1 MARKLTYKKQ
11 YTEYEFIIDYDKTD
25 VMKNRIYF
33 LIMSLLILSCTQNQ
47 SKTKPTTTST
57 MQTSEFITVT
67 NEKTVSQLADT
78 LIPQLKEKGFKII
91 ANIDH
96 AIAAKKVGLE
106 LRPTRTI
113 VFGNPKGGTLL
124 MQQDQRIGLDLPL
137 KLMIWE
143 DEAGDT
149 QVSYYN
155 ATTLTSR
162 YGITE
167 PQTVIEKVNGALAGF
182 SKNTTIKGA
191 SVASINDQLITK
203 KSSHTADETF
213 AKLQKVV
220 ASKGLHTM
228 AIIAHDKAAT
238 SVDLE
243 LRPTRVLIFGN
254 PKVGTLLMQSNQS
267 IGIDLPLKV
276 LVHQDE
282 KGSVFVSYLDAS
294 FLTARHGI
302 TDKAE
307 VVQKVN
313 GALDGI
319 TNAVIAE

>member
-1 MARKLTYKKQ
+1 
-11 YTEYEFIIDYDKTD
+11 
-25 VMKNRIYF
+25 MKHGIYF
-33 LIMSLLILSCTQNQ
+33 LFLSLLIVSCAQNQ
-47 SKTKPTTTST
+47 SKTTTTTTPT
-57 MQTSEFITVT
+57 MSTSEFITVA
-67 NEKTVSQLADT
+67 NEKNVSQLADT
-78 LIPQLKEKGFKII
+78 LIPQIKEKGFKIV

-96 AIAAKKVGLE
+96 SIAATKAGLE
-106 LRPTRTI
+106 LRPTRTLI
-113 VFGNPKGGTLL
+113 FGNPKGGTLL

-143 DEAGDT
+143 DQAGDT

-155 ATTLTSR
+155 GTTLTSR
-162 YGITE
+162 YEITE
-167 PQTVIEKVNGALAGF
+167 PQAVIGKINGALAGF
-182 SKNTTIKGA
+182 AGNTSVEGA

-203 KSSHTADETF
+203 KSPHTADETF
-213 AKLQKVV
+213 AKLQEVV
-220 ASKGLHTM
+220 TSKGLHTM
-228 AIIAHDKAAT
+228 AIVAHDKAAA

-276 LVHQDE
+276 LVHEDE
-282 KGSVFVSYLDAS
+282 NGEVFVSYLDAS
-294 FLTARHGI
+294 FLTGRHGI
-302 TDKAE
+302 TDKGE

-319 TNAVIAE
+319 TSAVIAE

>member
-1 MARKLTYKKQ
+1 
-11 YTEYEFIIDYDKTD
+11 
-25 VMKNRIYF
+25 MKHGIYF
-33 LIMSLLILSCTQNQ
+33 LFLSLLIISCTQNQ
-47 SKTKPTTTST
+47 SKTTTTTTPT
-57 MQTSEFITVT
+57 MSTSEFITIA
-67 NEKTVSQLADT
+67 NEKNVSELADT
-78 LIPQLKEKGFKII
+78 LIPQIKEKGFKIV
-91 ANIDH
+91 ANVDH
-96 AIAAKKVGLE
+96 SIAATKAGLE
-106 LRPTRTI
+106 LRPTRTLI
-113 VFGNPKGGTLL
+113 FGNPKGGTLL

-137 KLMIWE
+137 KLMLWE
-143 DEAGDT
+143 DQAGDT

-155 ATTLTSR
+155 GTTLTSR

-167 PQTVIEKVNGALAGF
+167 PQAVIGKINGALAGF
-182 SKNTTIKGA
+182 TGNTTVEGA

-203 KSSHTADETF
+203 KSPHTADETF
-213 AKLQKVV
+213 AKLQEVV

-228 AIIAHDKAAT
+228 AIVAHDKAAA

-276 LVHQDE
+276 LVYEDE
-282 KGSVFVSYLDAS
+282 KGDVYVSYLDAT
-294 FLTARHGI
+294 FLTGRHGI
-302 TDKAE
+302 TDKGE

-319 TNAVIAE
+319 TNAVITE

>member
-1 MARKLTYKKQ
+1 MLS
-11 YTEYEFIIDYDKTD
+11 I
-25 VMKNRIYF
+25 
-33 LIMSLLILSCTQNQ
+33 SCTQKQ
-47 SKTKPTTTST
+47 QKPTTTSS
-57 MQTSEFITVT
+57 MRTSEFITVS
-67 NEKTVSQLADT
+67 NAKTVTELADT

-96 AIAAKKVGLE
+96 SIAAKKAGLE

-113 VFGNPKGGTLL
+113 IFGNPKGGTLL

-149 QVSYYN
+149 HVSYYN

-162 YGITE
+162 YGFSE
-167 PQTVIEKVNGALAGF
+167 PQAVINKINGALAGF
-182 SKNTTIKGA
+182 TGNTATEGA
-191 SVASINDQLITK
+191 SVAPITTQLVTK
-203 KSSHTADETF
+203 KSPHTADETF
-213 AKLQKVV
+213 DKLQKVV
-220 ASKGLHTM
+220 TSKGLHTM
-228 AIIAHDKAAT
+228 AIVPHDKAAA

-276 LVHQDE
+276 LVHEDE
-282 KGSVFVSYLDAS
+282 KGTVFVSYFDAT
-294 FLTARHGI
+294 FLTNRHGI
-302 TDKAE
+302 TDKA
-307 VVQKVN
+307 VVVENVN
-313 GALDGI
+313 AALNGI
-319 TNAVIAE
+319 TDAVIAK

>member
-1 MARKLTYKKQ
+1 
-11 YTEYEFIIDYDKTD
+11 
-25 VMKNRIYF
+25 MKNGIYF
-33 LIMSLLILSCTQNQ
+33 LVLSLFILGCTQNQ
-47 SKTKPTTTST
+47 QKTNTITPSA
-57 MQTSEFITVT
+57 MRTSEFITVS

-78 LIPQLKEKGFKII
+78 IIPQLEEKGFKII

-96 AIAAKKVGLE
+96 SIAAKKADLE

-113 VFGNPKGGTLL
+113 IFGNPKGGTLL

-143 DEAGDT
+143 DAAGDT

-162 YGITE
+162 YGIAE
-167 PQTVIEKVNGALAGF
+167 PQAVIAKVNGALAGF
-182 SKNTTIKGA
+182 TGNTQIEGA
-191 SVASINDQLITK
+191 SVASITDQLITK
-203 KSSHTADETF
+203 KSPYTADETF
-213 AKLQKVV
+213 AKLQEIVT
-220 ASKGLHTM
+220 SKGLHTM
-228 AIIAHDKAAT
+228 AVVPHDKAAA

-267 IGIDLPLKV
+267 IGIDLPLKI
-276 LVHQDE
+276 LVHEDE
-282 KGSVFVSYLDAS
+282 NGAVYVSYFDAT
-294 FLTARHGI
+294 FLTNRHGI
-302 TDKAE
+302 TDKDE

-313 GALDGI
+313 ASLDGI

>member
-1 MARKLTYKKQ
+1 MSCAEKQ
-11 YTEYEFIIDYDKTD
+11 QK
-25 VMKNRIYF
+25 
-33 LIMSLLILSCTQNQ
+33 
-47 SKTKPTTTST
+47 TTTAS
-57 MQTSEFITVT
+57 MSTSEFITVA

-78 LIPQLKEKGFKII
+78 LILQLKEKGFKIM

-96 AIAAKKVGLE
+96 SIAAKKAGLE

-113 VFGNPKGGTLL
+113 IFGNPKGGTLL
-124 MQQDQRIGLDLPL
+124 MQHDQRIGLDLPL
-137 KLMIWE
+137 KLLIWE

-155 ATTLTSR
+155 GTTLTSR
-162 YGITE
+162 YDITE
-167 PQTVIEKVNGALAGF
+167 PQAVIEKINGALAGF
-182 SKNTTIKGA
+182 TGNTTIEGA
-191 SVASINDQLITK
+191 SVASINDQIITK
-203 KSSHTADETF
+203 KSPHTADETF
-213 AKLQKVV
+213 SKLQEVV
-220 ASKGLHTM
+220 NSKGLHVM
-228 AIIAHDKAAT
+228 AIIPHDKGAA

-276 LVHQDE
+276 LVHEDE
-282 KGSVFVSYLDAS
+282 NGDVFVSYFDAS
-294 FLTARHGI
+294 FFTARHGI
-302 TDKAE
+302 TDKGE

-319 TNAVIAE
+319 TSAVVAE

>member
-1 MARKLTYKKQ
+1 
-11 YTEYEFIIDYDKTD
+11 
-25 VMKNRIYF
+25 MKNGIYF
-33 LIMSLLILSCTQNQ
+33 LVLSLLMLGCAQNQ
-47 SKTKPTTTST
+47 QKSNTITPPA
-57 MQTSEFITVT
+57 MRTSEFITVS
-67 NEKTVSQLADT
+67 NDDTVSQLAT
-78 LIPQLKEKGFKII
+78 TIIPQLEEKGFKII

-96 AIAAKKVGLE
+96 SNAATKVGLE

-113 VFGNPKGGTLL
+113 IFGNPKGGTLL

-137 KLMIWE
+137 KLMMWE
-143 DEAGDT
+143 DAAGDT

-167 PQTVIEKVNGALAGF
+167 PQAVIAKVNGALAGF
-182 SKNTTIKGA
+182 TGNTQIEGA
-191 SVASINDQLITK
+191 SVTSITDQLITK
-203 KSSHTADETF
+203 KSPHTADETF
-213 AKLQKVV
+213 AKLQEVV
-220 ASKGLHTM
+220 TSKGLHTM
-228 AIIAHDKAAT
+228 AVVPHDKAAA

-267 IGIDLPLKV
+267 IGIDLPLKI
-276 LVHQDE
+276 LVHEDE
-282 KGSVFVSYLDAS
+282 NGAVYVSYFDAT
-294 FLTARHGI
+294 FLTNRHGI
-302 TDKAE
+302 TDKDE

-313 GALDGI
+313 AALDGI

>member
-1 MARKLTYKKQ
+1 M
-11 YTEYEFIIDYDKTD
+11 
-25 VMKNRIYF
+25 
-33 LIMSLLILSCTQNQ
+33 SCTQNQ
-47 SKTKPTTTST
+47 SKTTTTP
-57 MQTSEFITVT
+57 MRTSEFITVAK
-67 NEKTVSQLADT
+67 EKTVSQLADT
-78 LIPQLKEKGFKII
+78 LIPQLKEKGFKIM

-96 AIAAKKVGLE
+96 SIAATKAGLE

-113 VFGNPKGGTLL
+113 IFGNPKGGTLL

-137 KLMIWE
+137 KLLIWE
-143 DEAGDT
+143 DAAGDT
-149 QVSYYN
+149 QISYYN
-155 ATTLTSR
+155 GTTLTSR

-167 PQTVIEKVNGALAGF
+167 PQAVIGKINGALAGF
-182 SKNTTIKGA
+182 TENTTVEGA

-203 KSSHTADETF
+203 KSPHTADETF
-213 AKLQKVV
+213 TKLQEVV
-220 ASKGLHTM
+220 TSKGLHVM
-228 AIIAHDKAAT
+228 AIVPHDKGAA

-254 PKVGTLLMQSNQS
+254 PKVGTLFMQSNQS

-276 LVHQDE
+276 LVHEDE
-282 KGSVFVSYLDAS
+282 NGAVFVSYLDAS
-294 FLTARHGI
+294 FLAERHGI